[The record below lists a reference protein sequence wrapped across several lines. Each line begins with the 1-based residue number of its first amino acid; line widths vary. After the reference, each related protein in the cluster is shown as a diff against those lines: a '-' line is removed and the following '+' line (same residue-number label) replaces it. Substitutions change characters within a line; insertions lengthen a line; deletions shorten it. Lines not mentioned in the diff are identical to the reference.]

1 MTMWGV
7 SAAGQRWA
15 PPAVAWRGGGDARAG
30 GLDKGGDGG
39 HFRGMDARAPGTRPR
54 RHDILVIGGG
64 MVGLAFAAAAAEGGL
79 DVGVVDREDE
89 AAMRGAGFDGR
100 ASAIA
105 HDSARTLRAGGA
117 WPGMAA
123 HAQPIRDIRVSDGE
137 SRLFAHYDHREFGA
151 APFGHMVENRHV
163 RRALLE
169 RTRAQALSTL
179 YPGRRVA
186 ALERG
191 PGAAVARLD
200 DGRRLRATL
209 AVAADGRASPMRAAA
224 GIRVAG
230 WRYRQTGIVCTVAH
244 ERSHRG
250 VAHERFLAPGP
261 FAILPLKRRRA
272 SVVWTEHADLAPA
285 LMALD
290 GAGFA
295 AELGTRFGDFLGA
308 IRIVGRRWS
317 HPLALHHAER
327 YVDHR
332 LALIGDAAH
341 GLHPIAGQGLNLGL
355 RDAAALAE
363 TVLEAARLGLDIG
376 RPEVLERY
384 QRRRRAD
391 NLLLLAATDGLN
403 RLFSNDSEALRAI
416 RGLGLAAVDRLP
428 PLKRLFVA
436 RAGGGDRAAGT
447 PL

>member
-1 MTMWGV
+1 MTGRPTG
-7 SAAGQRWA
+7 ATDGK
-15 PPAVAWRGGGDARAG
+15 PG
-30 GLDKGGDGG
+30 GLDKGGGDSQ
-39 HFRGMDARAPGTRPR
+39 FRGMDARASADRPR
-54 RHDILVIGGG
+54 RHDVLVIGGG
-64 MVGLAFAAAAAEGGL
+64 MVGLAFAAAAAHGGL

-105 HDSARTLRAGGA
+105 HASAQMLRASGA
-117 WPGMAA
+117 WAGMAA
-123 HAQPIRDIRVSDGE
+123 CAQPIRDIRVSDGE
-137 SRLFAHYDHREFGA
+137 SRLFAHYDHRAFGA

-163 RRALLE
+163 RRALLDLA
-169 RTRAQALSTL
+169 RAQAGSTL
-179 YPGRRVA
+179 YAGRGVA
-186 ALERG
+186 SLERG

-200 DGRRLRATL
+200 DGRTLRATR
-209 AVAADGRASPMRAAA
+209 AVAADGRASPTRAAA

-244 ERSHRG
+244 ERSHQG

-285 LMALD
+285 IMALD

-295 AELGTRFGDFLGA
+295 AELGARFGDFLGA
-308 IRIVGRRWS
+308 TRIVGRRWS

-327 YVDHR
+327 YVGHR

-355 RDAAALAE
+355 RDAEALAE
-363 TVLEAARLGLDIG
+363 AVLEAARLGLDIG

-391 NLLLLAATDGLN
+391 NVLLLAATDGLN

-416 RGLGLAAVDRLP
+416 RGLGLAAVDRVG
-428 PLKRLFVA
+428 PLKRFFVA
-436 RAGGGDRAAGT
+436 RAGGGASASGAS
-447 PL
+447 L